1 MGHWIPTYSLLKID
15 VLPILLNS
23 TQLYGE
29 KLSNLLTILS
39 FSFPFTWLI
48 FTIFDIN
55 FTNQTVGYKRKCKI
69 LQQCI
74 TNIFAQQYVLCKNE
88 KILLH
93 LLIPFIIC
101 LNSLKFNSNQLYWTT
116 FQRLHVKNIQ
126 TLPAIQ
132 YIHAMYNKIS
142 ANHNR
147 AQNIA
152 IILD

>member
-23 TQLYGE
+23 T
-29 KLSNLLTILS
+29 NLLPRL
-39 FSFPFTWLI
+39 SFPFPYTWY
-48 FTIFDIN
+48 FDTIYDIN
-55 FTNQTVGYKRKCKI
+55 FTYQTVGYKRKCNI

-101 LNSLKFNSNQLYWTT
+101 LNSLKFNYNQLGI
-116 FQRLHVKNIQ
+116 LKNIS
-126 TLPAIQ
+126 TSSRKTYSNTTSYLIHTCNLQ
-132 YIHAMYNKIS
+132 YNQRKS
-142 ANHNR
+142 
-147 AQNIA
+147 
-152 IILD
+152 